1 MVRKFEGIIPPIV
14 TPFDEAGNINEAFLR
29 REMEYCINAGVDGLS
44 IGGST
49 GEGPTL
55 RDEELV
61 RMIGIAK
68 DYVPAE
74 KTLVCGIMRACTRDA
89 VRTGLA
95 VREAG
100 ADAIMVTPTSYNVL
114 VPNEQGMFDYYAT
127 LSKEVGLPIII
138 YNVIPQNTISPQ
150 LFNRLLNETDHV
162 MGIKQSVGGI
172 QALYADIMT
181 VGKKGRVYAATDDMI
196 FSCFELGASGAIS
209 AIVSVFPEECVRMWK
224 YAKEG
229 NHGEGLKIQN
239 SLYEKWQCLGGNQF
253 PIRLKYA
260 LKCLGRDCGECR
272 SPITYLPQEEKER
285 IRIAF
290 SK

>member
-1 MVRKFEGIIPPIV
+1 MTRKLEGIIPPIV
-14 TPFDEAGNINEAFLR
+14 TPFDEAGNINESFLR

-44 IGGST
+44 VGGST

-61 RMIGIAK
+61 RMIGIARE
-68 DYVPAE
+68 YVPAE

-95 VREAG
+95 AKEAG

-114 VPNEQGMFDYYAT
+114 VPNEQGMFDFYAT
-127 LSKEVGLPIII
+127 ISKEVGLPIII
-138 YNVIPQNTISPQ
+138 YNVLPQNTISPQ
-150 LFNRLLNETDHV
+150 LFLRLLNETEHV

-181 VGKKGRVYAATDDMI
+181 VGKKGKVFAATDDMI

-209 AIVSVFPEECVRMWK
+209 AIVSVFPEESVRMWK
-224 YAKEG
+224 LAQSG
-229 NHGEGLKIQN
+229 NHEEGLRIQN

-272 SPITYLPQEEKER
+272 SPITYLSQDEKEK